1 MIGKKIQI
9 ETSFFTIALLFF
21 LFVTC
26 NPHFSFSKD
35 ISQEFDSTIVF
46 KSPRPLLTSDKSNSQ
61 KSNYW
66 GLSLILSN
74 NGFGIG
80 GFYEY
85 SIATNTSLFANLY
98 ISGARNTDEFEYY
111 DPWTGELFIPG
122 KINRIYIFPLTFGIS
137 QSFLTSLFNTN
148 FTPYLNLGLGPTFI
162 LTTPYDKEFFTS
174 FGYARMYVRLGFF
187 VGTGVNIPVTE
198 ESYIG
203 ISARQFWIPFG
214 GKGLESVKDKPITDF
229 GGFFLG
235 FNFGIRI

>member
-1 MIGKKIQI
+1 
-9 ETSFFTIALLFF
+9 
-21 LFVTC
+21 
-26 NPHFSFSKD
+26 
-35 ISQEFDSTIVF
+35 
-46 KSPRPLLTSDKSNSQ
+46 
-61 KSNYW
+61 
-66 GLSLILSN
+66 
-74 NGFGIG
+74 
-80 GFYEY
+80 
-85 SIATNTSLFANLY
+85 
-98 ISGARNTDEFEYY
+98 
-111 DPWTGELFIPG
+111 
-122 KINRIYIFPLTFGIS
+122 
-137 QSFLTSLFNTN
+137 LTSLFNTN

>member
-1 MIGKKIQI
+1 
-9 ETSFFTIALLFF
+9 
-21 LFVTC
+21 
-26 NPHFSFSKD
+26 
-35 ISQEFDSTIVF
+35 
-46 KSPRPLLTSDKSNSQ
+46 
-61 KSNYW
+61 
-66 GLSLILSN
+66 
-74 NGFGIG
+74 
-80 GFYEY
+80 
-85 SIATNTSLFANLY
+85 
-98 ISGARNTDEFEYY
+98 
-111 DPWTGELFIPG
+111 
-122 KINRIYIFPLTFGIS
+122 
-137 QSFLTSLFNTN
+137 LFNTN